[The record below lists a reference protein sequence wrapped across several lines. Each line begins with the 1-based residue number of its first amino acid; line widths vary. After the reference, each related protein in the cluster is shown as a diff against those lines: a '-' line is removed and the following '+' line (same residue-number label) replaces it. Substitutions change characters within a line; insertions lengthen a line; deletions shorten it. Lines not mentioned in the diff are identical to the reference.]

1 MKNYNTKE
9 ILVDVVMEVLVTQ
22 RFEVPVDYSFDENDY
37 DAAYLKLMNEYGSD
51 MPNLTDG
58 IDFEDIDA
66 WDVIDVSFQGIADVN
81 EYVDALKKAL
91 LEQIKET
98 RRISL

>member
-51 MPNLTDG
+51 MPNLTG
-58 IDFEDIDA
+58 RVDFDDIDA
-66 WDVIDVSFQGIADVN
+66 DEVIDVYFQGIADVTVEEWDDN
-81 EYVDALKKAL
+81 NVDDH
-91 LEQIKET
+91 
-98 RRISL
+98 SFS